1 MQVLSEDEIKRRQR
15 NMKQKSQ
22 LLEELGID
30 ESLSSALY
38 MIDESIRGIIERH
51 DDRCS
56 YNACPLDF
64 LTFGLDDKG
73 RLIQFRNYI
82 PGDPSGH
89 CSLDRK
95 TREIIYSKLPPI
107 LQALLPNKALADY
120 EIAEDKKLAKMTPE
134 EREAYLKAKEESLKK
149 YIEIVRSLSKNK
161 EVSSSST

>member
-1 MQVLSEDEIKRRQR
+1 MQVLSEDEIRKRQR